1 MSQYCEEK
9 WKERRWDRKIKGGE
23 AGEKKKE
30 KYARGEV
37 KRKKRGRKKNRV
49 KENIKGERLKED
61 YFTQRKN
68 ERNETAREG
77 T

>member
-1 MSQYCEEK
+1 M
-9 WKERRWDRKIKGGE
+9 KERGGGRRKKEGKICEKGSE
-23 AGEKKKE
+23 KKEKRKKKE
-30 KYARGEV
+30 PGEG
-37 KRKKRGRKKNRV
+37 K
-49 KENIKGERLKED
+49 IKGERLKED